1 VQIIIVHPRLSRA
14 RTVTLRPA
22 WAVAGVI
29 AAVLLVGGVGGLAA
43 HLTLRPDAVAVAR
56 VEAEAQSLQAGRAAP
71 AEQPVAGPEQ
81 DASAP
86 ADDEFLRQNIEA
98 LAVRLGELQA
108 RLARLDVIG
117 DRLGSMVGVRT
128 QELQQPVPGR
138 GGAAPPDLEPP
149 SLDDLSLAVD
159 RIALGVEKRG
169 DHLSLI
175 ESELVLRDT
184 MARLLPSIEPLPDG
198 LPGSR
203 FGWRRDPFTGR
214 KAMHEGIDFNAPHG
228 TPIVAAGA
236 GVVVFAGWHPQYGR
250 QVDIDHGDGIVTRY
264 AHASKLLVKKGDIV
278 RQGQRIAR
286 VGSSGRSTGTH
297 LHFEVRVDD
306 RPRDPLAFLRQF
318 ALAGRLGSTAIAERP
333 ASAR

>member
-1 VQIIIVHPRLSRA
+1 V
-14 RTVTLRPA
+14 TVRPV
-22 WAVAGVI
+22 WLAVGVL
-29 AAVLLVGGVGGLAA
+29 ASVLLVGAAGGLFSYAA
-43 HLTLRPDAVAVAR
+43 LRPGADSVVRAD
-56 VEAEAQSLQAGRAAP
+56 VEAPPQGQAADAPTAQPAAI
-71 AEQPVAGPEQ
+71 QPS

-86 ADDEFLRQNIEA
+86 PEDDFLRQNIEA

-117 DRLGSMVGVRT
+117 DRLGGMVGIRT
-128 QELQQPVPGR
+128 QELQKPVPGR
-138 GGAAPPDLEPP
+138 GGAASPDLAPP
-149 SLDDLSLAVD
+149 SLDDLSSAVD
-159 RIALGVEKRG
+159 RIALGIEKRG

-184 MARLLPSIEPLPDG
+184 MARLLPGIEPVPDG

-214 KAMHEGIDFNAPHG
+214 RAMHEGIDFNAPIG

-278 RQGQRIAR
+278 RQGQQIAR
-286 VGSSGRSTGTH
+286 VGSSGRSTGAH

-306 RPRDPLAFLRQF
+306 QPKDPLAFRRQF
-318 ALAGRLGSTAIAERP
+318 ALTGRLGSTALADKGRP
-333 ASAR
+333 SAR